1 MSLHPAILSNGR
13 EPRSAAAAS
22 IGELNERSLHRAL
35 KARYAVGGGATE
47 QAVDGFVADVVAGG
61 RIVEVHTGGFRP
73 LRRKLPRL
81 LERHPVTLVHPVAR
95 DRYIVKVPADPNAP
109 PTRRR
114 SPKHGSVFD
123 VFSALVSIPSLLA
136 HPNLTLEVV
145 ITIEEEVRA
154 PSERRGRWRRDWS
167 RVDRRL
173 VDVVETHT
181 IASMADLFAMVDAD
195 LPDTFT
201 TNDIATAMKSSRSLA
216 QQAAYCFREG
226 VVTEICGKDG
236 RALVYRRTG

>member
-1 MSLHPAILSNGR
+1 MT
-13 EPRSAAAAS
+13 S

-35 KARYAVGGGATE
+35 KERYAVAGSETE
-47 QAVDGFVADVVAGG
+47 RVIDGFVTDVVAGG
-61 RIVEVHTGGFRP
+61 RIVEIQTGSFGP
-73 LRRKLPRL
+73 LRNKLLRL
-81 LERHPVTLVHPVAR
+81 LDTHPVTLVHPVAR
-95 DRYIVKVPADPNAP
+95 DRYLVKVGDDPALP

-145 ITIEEEVRA
+145 MTVEEQVRA
-154 PSERRGRWRRDWS
+154 PRKLRHWLLDWS

-181 IASMADLFAMVDAD
+181 ITSTADLFALVDAR
-195 LPDTFT
+195 LPETFT
-201 TNDIATAMKSSRSLA
+201 TTDIAAAMQSTRNLA
-216 QQAAYCFREG
+216 QKAAFCFREG
-226 VVTEICGKDG
+226 GVIEICGKDG
-236 RALVYRRTG
+236 NALVYRRVT